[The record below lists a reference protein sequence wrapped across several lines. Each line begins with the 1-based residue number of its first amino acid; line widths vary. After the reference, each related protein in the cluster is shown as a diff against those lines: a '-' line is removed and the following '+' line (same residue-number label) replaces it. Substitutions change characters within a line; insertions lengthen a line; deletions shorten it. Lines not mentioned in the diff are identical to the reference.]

1 MAGPTTGQLWP
12 RGGGAAEAEDAVTS
26 VNGFTGDV
34 WLNADSVDADPDGTA
49 GNLMTQHVQTTDPH
63 PQYLTQTEGDGR
75 YAPIGGGGGA
85 PSGAAGGDLTGTYP
99 NPTLAVDRVKKAG
112 DTMSDH
118 LLINNADRLKYGLT
132 VNRTVDSTTVN
143 DNEIFRV
150 LYKGSRATWTNEK
163 GNLRTS
169 NEQAKGE
176 VAMKIIGASQ
186 AEGGSGN
193 MLEVLDIAGNIQM
206 RVGVLGRINALKGM
220 RLTGDTLEVQDST
233 GADSSTISQAL
244 GGPLLLNPKT
254 SVSINAKKITALADG
269 TAATDAATY
278 GQVVPKSLVDAKG
291 DLLVGTAN
299 DTVARLGVG
308 INGQALTADS
318 ASAGGMKWA
327 AVANNVNVVQVAS
340 FADVTVP
347 PPAGTLVILTP

>member
-12 RGGGAAEAEDAVTS
+12 RGGG
-26 VNGFTGDV
+26 
-34 WLNADSVDADPDGTA
+34 
-49 GNLMTQHVQTTDPH
+49 
-63 PQYLTQTEGDGR
+63 
-75 YAPIGGGGGA
+75 GGGGDLDTGVA
-85 PSGAAGGDLTGTYP
+85 DAAYVNVT
-99 NPTLAVDRVKKAG
+99 G
-112 DTMSDH
+112 DTMTDH
-118 LLINNADRLKYGLT
+118 LLINNSDRLKYGLT
-132 VNRTVDSTTVN
+132 VNRTVPSTTVN

-150 LYKGSRATWTNEK
+150 LYLGNRATWTNEK

-176 VAMKIIGASQ
+176 VAMKVIGASQ

-193 MLEVLDIAGNIQM
+193 MLEVLDIAGNIQV
-206 RVGVLGRINALKGM
+206 RVGVLGRLNALKGM

-269 TAATDAATY
+269 TAATDAAAY
-278 GQVVPKSLVDAKG
+278 GQITPKALMIAKG
-291 DLLVGTAN
+291 DVLAATAASTPARVPVG
-299 DTVARLGVG
+299 L
-308 INGQALTADS
+308 NGNVLTADS
-318 ASAGGMKWA
+318 TLATGMKWA
-327 AVANNVNVVQVAS
+327 PAANNVNVVQVAS